1 MRERS
6 GKVSPMPKTINEGHS
21 KWFCNIFQE
30 MTTYKPVLQ
39 TKGKALSSFW
49 ALTQYASYSGPYQ
62 WR

>member
-1 MRERS
+1 M
-6 GKVSPMPKTINEGHS
+6 KVIE
-21 KWFCNIFQE
+21 WFCNIFQE

-39 TKGKALSSFW
+39 TKGKALSSFS